1 MEFYQDSRSVGAIAG
16 FAVAIIFT
24 WRLLRSS
31 NGHQRQQPK
40 RQMPAPSSSASN
52 AGLNTNEQSIPSG
65 VCSPSEDL
73 RAHNVVDEFFQPVK
87 VRAQI
92 TAYILSCIFN
102 FIPFAWHTF
111 KIFYSYL
118 FLVANSGSDCEAKIE
133 WRKKGNHYIL
143 GRNINIQHR
152 MR

>member
-1 MEFYQDSRSVGAIAG
+1 MLFFLCYLSMYKEKRVLWYLTRSLEFHQDSRSVGAIAG

-40 RQMPAPSSSASN
+40 RQMPAPSSSTSN
-52 AGLNTNEQSIPSG
+52 VGLNSNEQSIPSG
-65 VCSPSEDL
+65 VCSSSEDL

-92 TAYILSCIFN
+92 VALHISCPGFSILFHSHGTLLRFS
-102 FIPFAWHTF
+102 TF
-111 KIFYSYL
+111 TFSL
-118 FLVANSGSDCEAKIE
+118 
-133 WRKKGNHYIL
+133 
-143 GRNINIQHR
+143 
-152 MR
+152 